1 MAAEDSS
8 VLHLEHKTLRV
19 LVIDSNILVLACG
32 GKEIAVGVVVDGVE
46 LVRWVVLAVS
56 CMEASS
62 TGGMPVLQESIG
74 LCADEHV
81 GGLEIR
87 CLWSPSQRSDWHVIR
102 LAILIDVAAQSKS
115 TLGRL
120 RIVDANGTISKST
133 GKILV
138 GWVEPAGEHFG
149 IRVA

>member
-1 MAAEDSS
+1 
-8 VLHLEHKTLRV
+8 
-19 LVIDSNILVLACG
+19 
-32 GKEIAVGVVVDGVE
+32 
-46 LVRWVVLAVS
+46 
-56 CMEASS
+56 MEASS
-62 TGGMPVLQESIG
+62 TGGMPVLKESIG
-74 LCADEHV
+74 LCTDEHV

-120 RIVDANGTISKST
+120 RIVDTNGTISKST

-138 GWVEPAGEHFG
+138 CWIEPAGEHFG
-149 IRVA
+149 IRVAEGHLVSESSWITFLVVDLMGLGR